1 MRLDSSL
8 GLMIC
13 FSCRYPRKEVKNPK
27 VGACRRKADRTPPPV
42 DTRLVFGVFA
52 LWGRNGGRGK
62 GSMPFQG
69 LAPFSFPFLWAFRNQ
84 PGYSSMGGKGGFEVS
99 GSFPFSE
106 DSK

>member
-1 MRLDSSL
+1 MLWVPLDTD
-8 GLMIC
+8 M
-13 FSCRYPRKEVKNPK
+13 NPLER
-27 VGACRRKADRTPPPV
+27 ACRLRPDRTPPCIHAP
-42 DTRLVFGVFA
+42 LLKGFCI
-52 LWGRNGGRGK
+52 LGRSGGREK